1 MNNCRSLLM
10 QRSWLAV
17 VAALAVTA
25 AACGGGETPAPEG
38 GEMEMEMP
46 EPESSPEPMGPP
58 RVFFVAPQD
67 GEEISV
73 DVPVAFEFGTE
84 NYEISPVP
92 ETVEQARMN
101 MGHFHL
107 GVDTDCLPVGEVI
120 PQSDPWIHFGDG
132 SNTIEMSLEPGEHM
146 FAVQIGDDE
155 HRTLDGLCETITVML
170 EEGI

>member
-1 MNNCRSLLM
+1 MINGRSFLM
-10 QRSWLAV
+10 QRSWIAV
-17 VAALAVTA
+17 VAALTVTA
-25 AACGGGETPAPEG
+25 VACGGGEAPEPEG
-38 GEMEMEMP
+38 GEMEMAEP
-46 EPESSPEPMGPP
+46 EPSSEPMGDP
-58 RVFFVAPQD
+58 RVFFVAPRD

-92 ETVEQARMN
+92 EAVEEARMN

-107 GVDTDCLPVGEVI
+107 GVDTDCLTVGEVI

-155 HRTLDGLCETITVML
+155 HRTLDGLCETITIML